1 MNMKARILCLLL
13 LSACSDGIVY
23 DYSLTWTCRSPEGCE
38 RTEEL
43 RFYDRLI
50 VNGDTFFF
58 ASSRNEAL
66 IARAQRFGSDPLP
79 AGCFWL
85 YSLAL
90 FGDES
95 EPSKVCNTS
104 GGFDMEISIPNRNPA
119 THSQWLAKARELG
132 L

>member
-1 MNMKARILCLLL
+1 MKARILCLLL
-13 LSACSDGIVY
+13 LSACGDGITY
-23 DYSLTWTCRSPEGCE
+23 DYSLTWTCMSPEGCE

-43 RFYDRLI
+43 KLYDRLNI
-50 VNGDTFFF
+50 LGDTFVF
-58 ASSRNEAL
+58 ASSRNE
-66 IARAQRFGSDPLP
+66 RYFVTSQRFGSDSLP

-95 EPSKVCNTS
+95 EPSKVCSTA
-104 GGFDMEISIPNRNPA
+104 GGFELEISIPDRNPA
-119 THSQWLAKARELG
+119 THSQWLAEARELEEW